1 MRIGSVVTA
10 AALAG
15 ISGLHVAWGL
25 ESSFPSS
32 DHESLADSV
41 AGTTAVPD
49 PPECFAVAA
58 SLLGAATLVMDVLPL
73 NRRLRGA
80 GVSAVALVL
89 GTRGVLGVL
98 GRTGTIVPW
107 TPSERFTKLDRRY
120 YGPLCLALSAGAL
133 SSLKSR

>member
-10 AALAG
+10 AALSG

-25 ESSFPSS
+25 GSSFPSS
-32 DHESLADSV
+32 DHLSLADTV
-41 AGTTAVPD
+41 AGTSAVPGA
-49 PPECFAVAA
+49 PECFAVAG

-73 NRRLRGA
+73 NPRLRGVGVA
-80 GVSAVALVL
+80 GAALVL
-89 GTRGVLGVL
+89 GARGVLGVL

-107 TPSERFTKLDRRY
+107 TPSERFTNLDKRY

-133 SSLKSR
+133 SSLKSK